1 MNLTY
6 YALLFAGSLF
16 LGMLLLL
23 EAGRRIGARRLLS
36 DPEGARNG
44 LGVVEGAVFSLL
56 GLLLAF
62 TFSGAATRFD
72 GRRHMVIDEANYIGT
87 AYLRVDVLPVDAQA
101 SVRELFRQYL
111 DSRLKMYRLLPDAA
125 AAKAE
130 YANTIAL
137 QGRIWSE
144 AVNAARATGT
154 PSAQILLLPA
164 LNEMFDI
171 TTTRM
176 EAMKVHPPLIIFTMM
191 GALSLAASLLAGYS
205 MAGGKSR
212 SWMHGVGFAGVVA
225 LTVYVV
231 VDIEY
236 PRLGLIRV
244 EGADVVMEELRAS
257 MK

>member
-6 YALLFAGSLF
+6 YTLLFAGSLF

-23 EAGRRIGARRLLS
+23 ETCRRIGARRLAS

-44 LGVVEGAVFSLL
+44 LGVVEGAVFRLL

-62 TFSGAATRFD
+62 TFSGAVSRFD

-87 AYLRVDVLPVDAQA
+87 AYLRIDLLPVSAQA

-130 YANTIAL
+130 YAHTVAL
-137 QGRIWSE
+137 QGQIWSE
-144 AVNAARATGT
+144 AVNAARTTGT

-164 LNEMFDI
+164 VN
-171 TTTRM
+171 
-176 EAMKVHPPLIIFTMM
+176 
-191 GALSLAASLLAGYS
+191 
-205 MAGGKSR
+205 
-212 SWMHGVGFAGVVA
+212 
-225 LTVYVV
+225 
-231 VDIEY
+231 
-236 PRLGLIRV
+236 
-244 EGADVVMEELRAS
+244 
-257 MK
+257 